1 LTTARTPAHQ
11 QRQQRYRHEGNNCD
25 CNDGKDACALMATV
39 QSQQGQQR
47 QLDNK
52 QQGQQR

>member
-11 QRQQRYRHEGNNCD
+11 QRQRCHHHDGNNRDCD
-25 CNDGKDACALMATV
+25 DGKDACTLMVTV